1 MNGAAGS
8 RLEPWHRSFA
18 ATAGLYVHFIRLAFL
33 KFLAYRLRYYTGVI
47 SYTIFVAGYYYLYQ
61 ALFASRLPG
70 PDGAATMGGLTLQ
83 EMITYVAVGW
93 IGRSFYFNNIGR
105 DLMTQVREG
114 QIAMQLI
121 KPYDLQSV
129 MMFEVVGEAGFR
141 LVMFTLPICV
151 VIVPVFGISLPP
163 EPALLGWTVLSFVLA
178 LVVYSQLNFLVG
190 CLAFHMKNIDGV
202 LRAKMVSGD
211 FLAGVIVPFSF
222 FPDWFQQVVAWLPF
236 QAIGYVPVMIYLG
249 KRPGDQLWHDLLLQA
264 AWAVGLW
271 AAGRIAYRRSLG
283 SVVVQGG

>member
-1 MNGAAGS
+1 MSGAAAT
-8 RLEPWHRSFA
+8 RLDPWRRSAA
-18 ATAGLYVHFIRLAFL
+18 ATAGLYLHFVRLAFL

-47 SYTIFVAGYYYLYQ
+47 SYTIFVAGYYYLYR
-61 ALFASRLPG
+61 ALYASRAPG
-70 PDGAATMGGLTLQ
+70 PGGVAEMGGLTVG

-105 DLMTQVREG
+105 DLMHQVREG

-121 KPYDLQSV
+121 KPYDVQSV
-129 MMFEVVGEAGFR
+129 MMFEAAGEAVFR
-141 LVMFTLPICV
+141 LVMFTVPITV
-151 VIVPVFGISLPP
+151 VIVPLFGVHLPP
-163 EPALLGWTVLSFVLA
+163 QPVLLGWTVLSFTLS

-222 FPDWFQQVVAWLPF
+222 FPEWFQRVVEWLPF
-236 QAIGYVPVMIYLG
+236 QAIGYLPVMIYLG
-249 KRPGDQLWHDLLLQA
+249 KRPGDELWQALLVQA
-264 AWAVGLW
+264 GWAVGLW
-271 AAGRIAYRRSLG
+271 LAGRVAFRRSLRQ
-283 SVVVQGG
+283 VVVQGG

>member
-1 MNGAAGS
+1 MTVLAAH
-8 RLEPWHRSFA
+8 LLAPWRRTAS
-18 ATAGLYVHFIRLAFL
+18 ATAGLYLHFVRLAFL

-47 SYTIFVAGYYYLYQ
+47 SYTIFVAGYYYLYH
-61 ALFASRLPG
+61 ALFASRAPG
-70 PDGAATMGGLTLQ
+70 PDGIVEMGGLSVQ
-83 EMITYVAVGW
+83 QMITYVAVGW

-105 DLMTQVREG
+105 DLMHQVREG
-114 QIAMQLI
+114 HIAMQLI

-129 MMFEVVGEAGFR
+129 MMFEVVGEAAFR
-141 LVMFTLPICV
+141 LLMFTLPICV
-151 VIVPVFGISLPP
+151 VVVPLFGIRPP
-163 EPALLGWTVLSFVLA
+163 DDPALLGWTVLSFTLA

-222 FPDWFQQVVAWLPF
+222 FPEGVQHVLAWLPF

-249 KRPGDQLWHDLLLQA
+249 KRPGDQLWQA
-264 AWAVGLW
+264 LAVQLAWGVGLW
-271 AAGRIAYRRSLG
+271 LAGRMAFRASLRR
-283 SVVVQGG
+283 VVVQGG